1 MSLLAGFEA
10 ISPDLLLGQ
19 TLESLPSL
27 TLDVERQY
35 ALDPAHP
42 IAFCWARCRDLE
54 RLERTL
60 DDDGTVD
67 AYERITR
74 SEEWTLYRIRRS
86 DSGVVNA
93 YRRWVAAGGELL
105 DCRGTDGR
113 WVIEMRFPDRESFTR
128 YHEFLQD
135 EDVEVRLHRLAA
147 GDGADHRRESDPLTE
162 SQREALVL
170 AHESGFY
177 DIPRETTLE
186 TIADA
191 LEISNQAVSERLRRG
206 QSRLIEHHL
215 F

>member
-10 ISPDLLLGQ
+10 SSPDLLLGQ

-27 TLDVERQY
+27 TLDLERQY

-42 IAFCWARCRDLE
+42 IAFCWANCRDLE

-74 SEEWTLYRIRRS
+74 STEWALYRIRRS
-86 DSGVVNA
+86 NSGVINA

-105 DCRGTDGR
+105 DCRGVDGR
-113 WVIEMRFPDRESFTR
+113 WEVEMRFPDRESFAR
-128 YHEFLQD
+128 YHEFLER

-147 GDGADHRRESDPLTE
+147 GDGTDREQGSETLTD
-162 SQREALVL
+162 SQREALVI
-170 AHESGFY
+170 AHECGFY
-177 DIPRETTLE
+177 DVPRETTLE

-206 QSRLIEHHL
+206 QSRLIEEHL